1 MDEQKAR
8 EEKRVN
14 APVGL
19 PLSGCST
26 QLLAGLILFPSIPL
40 FLLSVAALALF
51 YAMPERFG
59 GWLARLPGDQLIR
72 SALTFAPATLFA
84 VVVLAVLYVIERPE
98 TRRSGSADRISESD
112 EAGTS
117 TAERGVAMG
126 RNFILVTARLALI
139 GGLLLLVFSVSLLAV
154 SFVAPGRF
162 GLWMDALPGGGYIR
176 SLIRLGPFLFFAV
189 VFTSGLIILLLGER
203 RAVSQPRAG
212 VSVAQFAAGAALLLA
227 VPLLMASLGAFALYY
242 LSPARFEALLLT
254 ISMDNLIRLS
264 LIFAPA
270 VLFSIVIL
278 AGLVLFTGAVA
289 QRPSG
294 NLRQGD
300 SVVFLSFGA
309 GLFTALIIAVG
320 FLGAVFLLLRWG

>member
-1 MDEQKAR
+1 MDNR
-8 EEKRVN
+8 ETQPGTGVN
-14 APVGL
+14 KPVVS

-40 FLLSVAALALF
+40 FFVSVAALALF
-51 YAMPERFG
+51 YTMPERFG
-59 GWLARLPGDQLIR
+59 GLLARLPGDQFIR

-84 VVVLAVLYVIERPE
+84 LVVLALLYVVERPQSR
-98 TRRSGSADRISESD
+98 TSGADDGLEPA
-112 EAGTS
+112 EATERVV
-117 TAERGVAMG
+117 ERGLASG
-126 RNFILVTARLALI
+126 RHFLLVTARLGLI

-162 GLWMDALPGGGYIR
+162 GLWMDAIPGGGYLR
-176 SLIRLGPFLFFAV
+176 SVVRVGPFLLFAGV
-189 VFTSGLIILLLGER
+189 VIAGLVLLLLGER
-203 RAVSQPRAG
+203 RTVSRPGTGAT
-212 VSVAQFAAGAALLLA
+212 VAQFAAGAALLLA
-227 VPLLMASLGAFALYY
+227 IPLLLASLGAFALYY

-270 VLFSIVIL
+270 VLFSIVVL
-278 AGLVLFTGAVA
+278 AGLVLFTGSVA
-289 QRPSG
+289 QRPSA
-294 NLRQGD
+294 NVRTGD

-309 GLFTALIIAVG
+309 GLFTALIIAIG